1 MQDQNNRIGAFIH
14 HTTCRCCGSA
24 NLVKVMD
31 FGAMPLAG
39 GFLKQEQFVEEK
51 VYPLHVSFCND
62 CTLVQVPQ
70 AIPPA
75 TLFKDYFYFSSAI
88 KTLVDHCAAWATEA
102 HERFLKDKKN
112 PSMFEIGCNDGVM
125 LKPFAALGVKAV
137 GQCSRMALPRTIL
150 LGIISRIYR
159 KPRM

>member
-1 MQDQNNRIGAFIH
+1 MLSMTTQIGEYIN
-14 HTTCRCCGSA
+14 HTTCRCCEGS

-39 GFLKQEQFVEEK
+39 GFLKAEQFAEEK
-51 VYPLHVSFCND
+51 LYPLHVVFCRD

-112 PSMFEIGCNDGVM
+112 PS
-125 LKPFAALGVKAV
+125 
-137 GQCSRMALPRTIL
+137 
-150 LGIISRIYR
+150 
-159 KPRM
+159 